1 MSQNEIK
8 NEMNNDNVTQEN
20 IEKTSSII
28 KGINAV
34 VIPNID
40 ETETKA
46 NIEET
51 NFNKNEPQYENNQ
64 SNFEQLND
72 KNINNENYNKINN
85 ENNINNNK
93 NDYNQYNNNNEN
105 NFNQFNQPNYEID
118 NNIPSQKDNETVN
131 IISNNNNT
139 NNNIYNPNSNS
150 NTNPNSVYN
159 YNINEPSNIS
169 NNDQN
174 QNQNNPS
181 ETMHSPPQMF
191 SPKNPSKKRNSYD
204 KKSSKNSMR
213 DLAFRFPIQES
224 FSKVDI
230 PFSFQQNL
238 DDPNKDSHFHSYIR
252 ITGTPTLYMDI
263 SDDHKIDKLNMV
275 SKIDSLKNMNK
286 ELEKKLKGIDDNI
299 MKFKEDNS
307 LLNKEIEKTKNE
319 ILTRNNEINKLK
331 QTIQQLNQGNNKYD
345 NDIKLKLQEKNNS
358 YIKLKEMYDK
368 IKSEFDTNKLDE
380 NKKKEYLL
388 KIKEETNKIQ
398 KEYQNNFKYYS
409 NKLMNNNIYPDE
421 YIKQCLQKDLID
433 FNNYIGAR
441 IQMISPKVKELINY
455 IQNAV
460 DASIGKDYEVKLYG
474 SHATGLCL
482 PWSDID
488 VVLCKR
494 NGEDIDTNLY
504 MTLHDLYIYLK
515 EKNNFKDI
523 KHIGTT
529 TVPLIKIKTKEN
541 IGIQSVD
548 ISLQDKSHY
557 GIKCVSL
564 VLSFKEEYEVFLPMI
579 LALKNIL
586 KQANLND
593 PYKVRNILNIII

>member
-131 IISNNNNT
+131 IISNNNT

-159 YNINEPSNIS
+159 YNIKEPSNIS

-299 MKFKEDNS
+299 MKFKDDNS

>member
-64 SNFEQLND
+64 SNSEQLND

-85 ENNINNNK
+85 ENNINNNQ
-93 NDYNQYNNNNEN
+93 NDCNQYNNNNEN

-159 YNINEPSNIS
+159 YNIKEPSNIS

>member
-85 ENNINNNK
+85 ENNINNNQ

-159 YNINEPSNIS
+159 YNIKEPSNIS
-169 NNDQN
+169 NIDQN

-593 PYKVRNILNIII
+593 PYKVRNIFNIII

>member
-150 NTNPNSVYN
+150 NPNSQYN

-181 ETMHSPPQMF
+181 ETMHSPPQIF
-191 SPKNPSKKRNSYD
+191 SQKNPSKKRNSYD

-345 NDIKLKLQEKNNS
+345 NDIKSKIQEKNNS

-368 IKSEFDTNKLDE
+368 IKNEFDNNKFDE
-380 NKKKEYLL
+380 NKKKEYLI

-433 FNNYIGAR
+433 FNNYVGAR
-441 IQMISPKVKELINY
+441 IQMISPKVKELISY
-455 IQNAV
+455 IQSAV

-488 VVLCKR
+488 VVLCKK

-593 PYKVRNILNIII
+593 PYKVRKYM